1 MGEKMDDLVLRCHKC
16 GTRNRIP
23 VKRMGDNPKCGK
35 CQTLLRV
42 DGFSDGRVVK
52 VTDSDFEDK
61 VIRSPLPVL
70 LDCWASWCGP
80 CKMMAP
86 LMDELAEEYKGRIRV
101 AKLNVDDNP
110 LVSSR
115 FRISSIP
122 TFLLFYSGKIEGS
135 LVGAVS
141 KNDLKKLIQR
151 FL

>member
-1 MGEKMDDLVLRCHKC
+1 MGSDLFLRCHKC
-16 GTRNRIP
+16 RTRNRVSENRIS
-23 VKRMGDNPKCGK
+23 DSPKCGK
-35 CQTLLRV
+35 CQTLLKT
-42 DGFSDGRVVK
+42 DGITDGGVLK
-52 VTDSDFEDK
+52 VTDSNFDDR
-61 VIRSPLPVL
+61 VIFSPLPVL

-86 LMDELAEEYKGRIRV
+86 VMDELASELKGKVRV

-122 TFLLFYSGKIEGS
+122 TFLAFDAGKIEGS

-141 KNDLKKLIQR
+141 KSELRKLVQR
-151 FL
+151 FLK